1 MFRVPA
7 KALMSAALTAV
18 MLIVSQGAAIARGG
32 RGGFPH
38 GPHGFYGQGSEGTY
52 PGGNGQP
59 LPQSLPMLRPTY
71 LIVDI
76 AEVTDLDGLK
86 TALDKLVVALP
97 SFSGHLI
104 INTDHA
110 SALDGTP
117 PGRLLVIAFDDAAK
131 LGTWNDSSERKE
143 FDAARLHSAVSRS
156 YTAEGLPG
164 SLNALMPSNGRH
176 RIRFDPKP
184 FEEIIRQRDKD
195 LEKMKSICKGC

>member
-7 KALMSAALTAV
+7 KASMSAALTAV

-32 RGGFPH
+32 HGGFPH
-38 GPHGFYGQGSEGTY
+38 GFYG
-52 PGGNGQP
+52 GQP
-59 LPQSLPMLRPTY
+59 LPQSPTY

-86 TALDKLVVALP
+86 TALDKLAAALP

-104 INTDHA
+104 INADHA

-156 YTAEGLPG
+156 YTVEGLPG
-164 SLNALMPSNGRH
+164 SPNALMPSNARH